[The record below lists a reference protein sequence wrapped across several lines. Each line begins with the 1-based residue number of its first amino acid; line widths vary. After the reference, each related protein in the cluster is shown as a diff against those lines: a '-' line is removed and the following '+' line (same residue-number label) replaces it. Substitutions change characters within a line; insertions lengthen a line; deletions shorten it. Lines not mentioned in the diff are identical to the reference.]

1 MIRVY
6 YIDMADKSS
15 REDFYNTIE
24 KELPLPDYFGSNL
37 DALSDVFSEYG
48 DGWDIIFYNMRKFM
62 ESEPDYFKK
71 LTKMCRMAEKEY
83 GNICIRFYP

>member
-1 MIRVY
+1 MIKVY

-37 DALSDVFSEYG
+37 DALSDVLTENG
-48 DGWDIIFYNMRKFM
+48 DGWDIIFYNTKEFE
-62 ESEPDYFKK
+62 ESEPGYFQK
-71 LTKMCRMAEKEY
+71 LIKMCRLAEKE
-83 GNICIRFYP
+83 CRKLSIRFYP